1 MSSPFDHLRDNVF
14 FTAQRTFG
22 YAASWVSLDEIKTWE
37 GIVLI
42 KQPAADY
49 LLAGMELDP
58 QRVYMEYLRGQFDGL
73 AERVKSRATIE
84 LEVVT
89 VAGIRYNATSILEVR
104 DGDTLRVT
112 LVPEQTQ
119 THINRAL

>member
-1 MSSPFDHLRDNVF
+1 MSSPFDHLRNSVF

-22 YAASWVSLDEIKTWE
+22 YAASWVSLDEMQSWQGT
-37 GIVLI
+37 VLF
-42 KQPAADY
+42 KHPAADY

-58 QRVYMEYLRGQFDGL
+58 QRVYMEYLRGQFEGL

-89 VAGIRYNATSILEVR
+89 VAGIRYNVTSILEIR
-104 DGDTLRVT
+104 DGDTIRAT
-112 LVPEQTQ
+112 LVPEETQ
-119 THINRAL
+119 TYINRAL